1 MSGLSVTRC
10 ADEHT
15 LRIPMLWMG
24 AGIKAGSTLDFPG
37 TQVDHAPTIL
47 GLAGIGTPNYMDGV
61 SIVPLLVRKDT
72 AEAQGQRLP
81 GSVEEHLRRT
91 AAPPK
96 RIASYHTYYNQGPW
110 FTGCD
115 PGDPVAGSWCKRK
128 AVAPYDRHRLDDW
141 SNTWQGLFWS
151 KGGQRCA
158 RAGPLACHSL
168 SDLVGR
174 HRYKYGEF
182 DPYGKQSNFSRPY
195 MRVLFDLNTGAPRGQ
210 RFALLAGGPD
220 AWIARQTPSS

>member
-1 MSGLSVTRC
+1 
-10 ADEHT
+10 
-15 LRIPMLWMG
+15 MLWMG
-24 AGIKAGSTLDFPG
+24 PGMKAGSTLDFPG

-47 GLAGIGTPNYMDGV
+47 GLAGIDTPSYMDGV

-115 PGDPVAGSWCKRK
+115 PGDPVAGSWCERK

-151 KGGQRCA
+151 EGGQRSALANSSGSLASGPLPDSATA
-158 RAGPLACHSL
+158 RAGTSTASSTPTA
-168 SDLVGR
+168 
-174 HRYKYGEF
+174 
-182 DPYGKQSNFSRPY
+182 SRA
-195 MRVLFDLNTGAPRGQ
+195 TSAAHTCGC
-210 RFALLAGGPD
+210 
-220 AWIARQTPSS
+220 SST